1 LNVPAGALIA
11 GKRLVHGD
19 TCSGLESLISDTDGK
34 GQMRPGAKPGVQPHG
49 SGGSSSGGS
58 SSGGKRSSAH
68 GFFVF
73 IILLLVLG
81 GVFGVWYQFLASA
94 VARAQVEDLAI
105 SAKAFGVSFVGLV
118 VDKASECL
126 GRGRAGGFSCRVGG
140 GAAGM
145 PSYQPLD
152 EELNFFQPL
161 PAAGEAEAGLLPQ
174 SGFSPSGRPPS
185 GNGDGVFT
193 IR

>member
-1 LNVPAGALIA
+1 VLLHA

-19 TCSGLESLISDTDGK
+19 TCSGLDSIISDTDGK

-49 SGGSSSGGS
+49 GGSSSGGS
-58 SSGGKRSSAH
+58 GSGKRSSAH

-73 IILLLVLG
+73 VVLLAVIG

-94 VARAQVEDLAI
+94 VAKAQVEDLAM

-118 VDKASECL
+118 VDKAADCF
-126 GRGRAGGFSCRVGG
+126 GRGRGGGFGSRLGGG

-152 EELNFFQPL
+152 EDLNFFQPL
-161 PAAGEAEAGLLPQ
+161 PAAGEAEAGLMPQ

>member
-1 LNVPAGALIA
+1 
-11 GKRLVHGD
+11 
-19 TCSGLESLISDTDGK
+19 
-34 GQMRPGAKPGVQPHG
+34 MRPGAKPGVQPHG
-49 SGGSSSGGS
+49 GSSS

-73 IILLLVLG
+73 VVLLLVLG

-94 VARAQVEDLAI
+94 VAKAQVEDLAL

-118 VDKASECL
+118 IDKTSECF
-126 GRGRAGGFSCRVGG
+126 GRGRGGGFGGFSGRAGG

-161 PAAGEAEAGLLPQ
+161 PAAGEAEAGVLPQ
-174 SGFSPSGRPPS
+174 TGFSPLGRPPS

>member
-1 LNVPAGALIA
+1 LRLA

-19 TCSGLESLISDTDGK
+19 TCSGLEGLISDTDGK
-34 GQMRPGAKPGVQPHG
+34 GQMRPGVQPHG
-49 SGGSSSGGS
+49 GGSSSS
-58 SSGGKRSSAH
+58 SGGGKRSSAH

-73 IILLLVLG
+73 VVLLAVLG

-94 VARAQVEDLAI
+94 VAKAQVEDLAM

-118 VDKASECL
+118 LDKAADCF
-126 GRGRAGGFSCRVGG
+126 GRSRGGGFGSRLGGG

-161 PAAGEAEAGLLPQ
+161 PAAGEAEAGLMPQ
-174 SGFSPSGRPPS
+174 TGFSPSGRPPS
-185 GNGDGVFT
+185 GSGDGVFT